1 MFAGAVGP
9 WRDDGLGADLAQC
22 LVEVVGGVSLVGDKG
37 GGPQSIM
44 QSRGLNDGAPVAW
57 GRTKLTGRLRAS
69 TQAWILVPRP
79 PRERPSP

>member
-1 MFAGAVGP
+1 MRARSGRGEMTGWAP
-9 WRDDGLGADLAQC
+9 IWR